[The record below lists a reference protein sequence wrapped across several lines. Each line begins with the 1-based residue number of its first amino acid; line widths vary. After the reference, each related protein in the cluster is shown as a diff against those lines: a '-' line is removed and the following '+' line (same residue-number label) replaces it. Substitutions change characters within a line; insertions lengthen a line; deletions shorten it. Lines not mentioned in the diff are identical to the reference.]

1 MFNINIYTCR
11 RRLLDNLLF
20 HYLSKSTG
28 NLLDIGGKRFNFR
41 GKFSSTNL
49 PCSVSCVNP
58 DCSVLPDYVGELTD
72 FDFPNNYFD
81 IVLCLETLEYVLT
94 PETLLS
100 SIWQVMSPGGILYLS
115 VPFMHRLHGD
125 ESSDMF
131 RFTPSYLT
139 YILRDFCDVQIIPM
153 GGALSVCVDFIIS
166 SKRSPFML
174 KLLLSKSMKFILLLS
189 LPSDLS
195 LTTGFFVLARKP

>member
-100 SIWQVMSPGGILYLS
+100 QFGRSCRLVAFSIYLCLSCTVCMVMNHPI
-115 VPFMHRLHGD
+115 
-125 ESSDMF
+125 
-131 RFTPSYLT
+131 
-139 YILRDFCDVQIIPM
+139 C
-153 GGALSVCVDFIIS
+153 
-166 SKRSPFML
+166 
-174 KLLLSKSMKFILLLS
+174 
-189 LPSDLS
+189 SDL
-195 LTTGFFVLARKP
+195 LHHI